1 MQMYVENQNGRIRIA
16 QEDLQK
22 KESLQQANA
31 LKVLSLYQSNGQ
43 YK

>member
-1 MQMYVENQNGRIRIA
+1 MGESELHRRIYK
-16 QEDLQK
+16 K